1 MIANYSKRKDV
12 YYNNI
17 VYRVLIDDL
26 KHINKVDV
34 IKLPNNVFVYWNDDD
49 QAWKR
54 ADESLIELYINKK
67 QIDVEFN
74 GEIVKC
80 ISNLDLYH
88 EIENELTT
96 EVSIKCIVIFD
107 KEKNIWIVLN
117 KTDKQYKKYIETKSK

>member
-12 YYNNI
+12 CYNNT
-17 VYRVLIDDL
+17 VYRILIDDL

-34 IKLPNNVFVYWNDDD
+34 IKLPNDVFVYWNDDD
-49 QAWKR
+49 QEWKR
-54 ADESLIELYINKK
+54 ADESLIGLYINKK

>member
-107 KEKNIWIVLN
+107 KEKKHL
-117 KTDKQYKKYIETKSK
+117 DRFKQN

>member
-17 VYRVLIDDL
+17 VYRVPIDDL

-117 KTDKQYKKYIETKSK
+117 KNDKQYKKYIETKSK

>member
-17 VYRVLIDDL
+17 VYRVPIDDL